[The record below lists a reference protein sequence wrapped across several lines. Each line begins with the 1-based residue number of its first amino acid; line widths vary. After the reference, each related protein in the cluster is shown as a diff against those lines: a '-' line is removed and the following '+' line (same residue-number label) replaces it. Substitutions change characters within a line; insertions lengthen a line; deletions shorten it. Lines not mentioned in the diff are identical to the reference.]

1 MARTTRRRAPAA
13 STPTAG
19 DSTAGTPRR
28 SRENLPR
35 PTAAGGS
42 SGSGGGKSVTI
53 GAAGSGGAGGGG
65 GLRPTLSK
73 SRNPFGFLARL
84 QPRFVS
90 DIVSELRKVT
100 WPTFQETRYLT
111 IVVAVVS
118 LAVGI
123 FLGSIDFVFGWTIER
138 LFF

>member
-1 MARTTRRRAPAA
+1 MGA
-13 STPTAG
+13 S
-19 DSTAGTPRR
+19 
-28 SRENLPR
+28 
-35 PTAAGGS
+35 S
-42 SGSGGGKSVTI
+42 S
-53 GAAGSGGAGGGG
+53 GGGG
-65 GLRPTLSK
+65 GLRPTLTR
-73 SRNPFGFLARL
+73 SRNPFGFLAKL

-100 WPTFQETRYLT
+100 WPTFTETRYLT

-123 FLGSIDFVFGWTIER
+123 FLGTIDFVFGWTIER

>member
-53 GAAGSGGAGGGG
+53 GAAGSGGGGGG